1 MFTCSTSKTVTLD
14 LIEDNATK
22 NFTSQ
27 EKEPFCGKQGIR
39 LIYFK
44 FISFN
49 LDGSLIWMV
58 PLDVCVCVRWGRGGE
73 GVLGEVG
80 WCGYELF

>member
-1 MFTCSTSKTVTLD
+1 MFTCSTSKKVTLD
-14 LIEDNATK
+14 LVEDNATK

-58 PLDVCVCVRWGRGGE
+58 PLDVCVCVCVRWGRGGE
-73 GVLGEVG
+73 RCFGRG
-80 WCGYELF
+80 WLVWL